1 MTANRASSSRGIMR
15 ERTPLEWTLLVVS
28 LAATLAVVAVLV
40 MSGLTGPRGPADLR
54 VTVADLHAI
63 TADAGEAAS
72 GGRPLEVTITNVGG
86 TSAAN
91 VIVEVTVGDVTRE
104 ISLDLVAKGDT
115 ESATVVFPLG
125 ATDEP
130 HAEVVS
136 YTNP

>member
-1 MTANRASSSRGIMR
+1 MTANRASSRRGIMR
-15 ERTPLEWTLLVVS
+15 ERTSLEWTLLVVS

-54 VTVADLHAI
+54 VTVAD
-63 TADAGEAAS
+63 AGESAS
-72 GGRPLEVTITNVGG
+72 GGRPLEIKITNVGG

-91 VIVEVTVGDVTRE
+91 VIVEVTVGDITRE
-104 ISLDLVAKGDT
+104 MNLDLLAKGDT
-115 ESATVVFPLG
+115 GSATVVFPAV
-125 ATDEP
+125 ATGEP